1 MTAART
7 RRGEP
12 WPAAQPGSEA
22 AALLFCL
29 PYAGGSASVFRS
41 WPAALAGRLDA
52 EVLPVELPGHGR
64 RIGEPPGLDV
74 PGLAAQMAERID
86 RPYVVM
92 GHSLGARLGFEL
104 CRALRDLGVAAPE
117 RLIVSG
123 SPAPRL
129 PRVGLGDSQ
138 LPDEEFIDRVTRMG
152 GTPAALF
159 EDPETRELFL
169 PVMRSDFAWGD
180 AYRYREAE
188 PLVCGISA
196 FAGSSDAEAPPEQ
209 MAGWEQETSGDF
221 RLHAFEG
228 GHFFL
233 NTQRPALLDALVADL
248 PGLSTAGTG

>member
-1 MTAART
+1 MSAART
-7 RRGEP
+7 RRGELL
-12 WPAAQPGSEA
+12 PAARPDSDA

-41 WPAALAGRLDA
+41 WPSALAGRLDA

-64 RIGEPPGLDV
+64 RIGEPPALDV
-74 PGLAAQMAERID
+74 PDLAAQLAARID
-86 RPYVVM
+86 RPYVVL

-104 CRALRDLGVAAPE
+104 CRALREIGVAAPL
-117 RLIVSG
+117 RLVVSG

-129 PRVGLGDSQ
+129 PRVGLGDSR

-159 EDPETRELFL
+159 QDPETRELFL

-180 AYRYREAE
+180 DYEYREAE
-188 PLVCGISA
+188 PLECGVSA
-196 FAGSSDAEAPPEQ
+196 FAGTSDAEAPPEQ
-209 MAGWEQETSGDF
+209 MAGWEKETAGDF
-221 RLHAFEG
+221 RLHTFEG

-233 NTQRPALLDALVADL
+233 NTRRRELLDALVSDL
-248 PGLSTAGTG
+248 PGLRTGNAH